1 MIGPGSDNIISDFFY
16 NKDPEQKTDF
26 NYPVHAS
33 QDCHHQQGQPG
44 YETILLI
51 LVILTMAAR
60 YGFGSHL
67 YCSPIRELEAPP
79 SPSPSIVYV

>member
-1 MIGPGSDNIISDFFY
+1 MIGPGSDNNISDFFY
-16 NKDPEQKTDF
+16 NKDPEQKQNF
-26 NYPVHAS
+26 NHPVHAS

-67 YCSPIRELEAPP
+67 YCSPIRELEALP